1 MFKKIFKNMS
11 QENSENAEKD
21 LTQENVINE
30 SEETVNEGIA
40 SAEELTGEEKLKE
53 ELAKEKDKF
62 LRLFAEFENYKKR
75 TSKERIDLFKTAN
88 QEVLQ
93 AMLPVLDDFDR
104 AIAQISKTDDE
115 VLLKGVELIHNKLKD
130 TLVSKGLELVDI
142 KIGDDF
148 NADYAE
154 AITQIPA
161 PSEELKGKVVDVVEK
176 GYKLGEKIIRFPKV
190 VIGN

>member
-1 MFKKIFKNMS
+1 MS